1 MTVVSGYTQAVI
13 SDTELGLSGLDSQ
26 QLSTVLNFY
35 TITLKLFDIYK
46 DTYTQIYKE
55 NLSNQKTI
63 AQLAGDFYTTLK
75 ILTES
80 AQSLSVLENSSKL
93 GENQKRCFQKMSS
106 SLKSAVYICNKTF
119 TSKNG
124 QEYSLVRDF
133 EEYLSVLK
141 SLLKSSGVQLNYRQ
155 FDNIL
160 TKSDYITEVIQ
171 PLINNAL
178 DHAFK
183 TKIPSPEINI
193 YSAIEPEKNLYKII
207 VGDNGDGIP
216 EQILPRIFEKGFTTK
231 KDILTEHGI
240 GLWGVKEFVESCGG
254 EITVETSKLGT
265 IFVATTLYQIED
277 CCLVQKL
284 VD

>member
-1 MTVVSGYTQAVI
+1 MSLELSFGLEDVINKLEWYASLKKSARESRYSIDKHSFFNPMTVVSGYTQAVI

-93 GENQKRCFQKMSS
+93 GENQKRCFQKISS

-160 TKSDYITEVIQ
+160 TKSDYIT
-171 PLINNAL
+171 
-178 DHAFK
+178 
-183 TKIPSPEINI
+183 
-193 YSAIEPEKNLYKII
+193 
-207 VGDNGDGIP
+207 
-216 EQILPRIFEKGFTTK
+216 
-231 KDILTEHGI
+231 
-240 GLWGVKEFVESCGG
+240 
-254 EITVETSKLGT
+254 
-265 IFVATTLYQIED
+265 
-277 CCLVQKL
+277 
-284 VD
+284 